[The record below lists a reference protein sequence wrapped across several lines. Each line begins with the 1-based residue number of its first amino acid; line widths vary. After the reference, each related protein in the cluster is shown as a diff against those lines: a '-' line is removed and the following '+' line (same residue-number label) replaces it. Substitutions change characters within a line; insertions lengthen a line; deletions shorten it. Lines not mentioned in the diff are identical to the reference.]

1 MNKIYVLVIAI
12 LVALFSYFRNGSSEN
27 ENQENSVSSSR
38 KGAEPWR

>member
-27 ENQENSVSSSR
+27 ENQENSVLT
-38 KGAEPWR
+38 E